1 MFFTVRFGYEL
12 IMLHTCMYMSVYS
25 TLYRYRQT
33 GYEERCLEQITNI
46 VEAHTMEQMP
56 QFNTC
61 NSDNRFQLWLINYH
75 FEYKYVPDPLFPGD
89 VRFTNY
95 STT

>member
-1 MFFTVRFGYEL
+1 
-12 IMLHTCMYMSVYS
+12 
-25 TLYRYRQT
+25 
-33 GYEERCLEQITNI
+33 
-46 VEAHTMEQMP
+46 MEQMP

-89 VRFTNY
+89 ARFTNY